1 VPEASIQPLDAL
13 SRDTLVLLRH
23 HGLLRTLV
31 SRLVTDALL
40 EPVELDETTRQQAMQ
55 AYRQRNGLST
65 NEQLQ
70 DHCRKNGYGP
80 AELSRQAQ
88 LPVQIRKTSQKRFG
102 KKAELHYLTRKEQF
116 DLITFSQLSVSNSFL
131 AQELFLRLKEGEA
144 GFQDLAEEL
153 NQNNERKGQ
162 VTIGP
167 VPMSRLPAELSK
179 PLRAASP
186 GAVLEPIKVQNSWR
200 IVRLEQFQPTQY
212 DEAMEQ
218 RMCLELF
225 QQDLDRLVDERID
238 TMTHDLFTEMN
249 PLSA

>member
-1 VPEASIQPLDAL
+1 MPEAQTQLLDAL

-31 SRLVTDALL
+31 SRLVTDELL
-40 EPVELDETTRQQAMQ
+40 EPIELDEKTRQQAMQ
-55 AYRQRNGLST
+55 AYRQRNGLTTS
-65 NEQLQ
+65 EQLQ

-88 LPVQIRKTSQKRFG
+88 LPVQIRQTSQKRFG

-144 GFQDLAEEL
+144 GFHELAEEL
-153 NQNNERKGQ
+153 NQNDDRKGK

-167 VPMSRLPAELSK
+167 VPMSRLAAELTK

-218 RMCLELF
+218 RMCSELF
-225 QQDLDRLVDERID
+225 QQEVDRIVDQRLLTLISSRSTSNE
-238 TMTHDLFTEMN
+238 N
-249 PLSA
+249 QSN